1 MQKEERIEEGFII
14 ITSDDAAERASYD
27 WADMGRAV
35 CKFGE
40 DLKCCRKTR
49 DRPEQKRRRGEGRN
63 IMLIRLTGRVT
74 AQHYP
79 EIAEL
84 FWNSSHSTVSHKR
97 RVSKVNSSERA
108 SKRAG

>member
-1 MQKEERIEEGFII
+1 MQKEGRIEEGFII

-49 DRPEQKRRRGEGRN
+49 DRPEQRRRG
-63 IMLIRLTGRVT
+63 
-74 AQHYP
+74 QKYY
-79 EIAEL
+79 
-84 FWNSSHSTVSHKR
+84 
-97 RVSKVNSSERA
+97 VNSTGWESDCATLSSNR
-108 SKRAG
+108 

>member
-14 ITSDDAAERASYD
+14 ITSDDAAERERERRSYD

-49 DRPEQKRRRGEGRN
+49 DSARAEEKKRGEAR
-63 IMLIRLTGRVT
+63 
-74 AQHYP
+74 A
-79 EIAEL
+79 EIL
-84 FWNSSHSTVSHKR
+84 C
-97 RVSKVNSSERA
+97 
-108 SKRAG
+108 

>member
-14 ITSDDAAERASYD
+14 ITSDDAAERARYD

-49 DRPEQKRRRGEGRN
+49 DRPEQRRREERRGRN
-63 IMLIRLTGRVT
+63 IMLIRLTERVT

-79 EIAEL
+79 QIAEL

-97 RVSKVNSSERA
+97 RVSKVNSSE
-108 SKRAG
+108 

>member
-49 DRPEQKRRRGEGRN
+49 DSARAEEKSRGEE
-63 IMLIRLTGRVT
+63 
-74 AQHYP
+74 A
-79 EIAEL
+79 EIL
-84 FWNSSHSTVSHKR
+84 C
-97 RVSKVNSSERA
+97 
-108 SKRAG
+108 

>member
-49 DRPEQKRRRGEGRN
+49 DSARAEEKKRGEAR
-63 IMLIRLTGRVT
+63 
-74 AQHYP
+74 A
-79 EIAEL
+79 EIL
-84 FWNSSHSTVSHKR
+84 C
-97 RVSKVNSSERA
+97 
-108 SKRAG
+108 

>member
-49 DRPEQKRRRGEGRN
+49 DSARAEEKRQK
-63 IMLIRLTGRVT
+63 
-74 AQHYP
+74 YY
-79 EIAEL
+79 
-84 FWNSSHSTVSHKR
+84 
-97 RVSKVNSSERA
+97 VNSTDWESDCATLSSNR
-108 SKRAG
+108 